1 MLQDYVLVTLYHL
14 QAAKAQLY
22 QQLPDTAGRVL
33 TARKKLVLK
42 DTEHLIDSLNAAI
55 KHLGECQ
62 QQVKTFA
69 RQ

>member
-22 QQLPDTAGRVL
+22 QQLPDTAERAL
-33 TARKKLVLK
+33 TARKKLILK
-42 DTEHLIDSLNAAI
+42 DTEYLIDSLNAAI
-55 KHLGECQ
+55 KHLKEYQ
-62 QQVKTFA
+62 QQIKTFA